1 LSGSQYRFVTL
12 DTTAKE
18 EMVNVMLEL
27 RSKTF
32 ASGEPVKARLKS
44 AVMLNADISP
54 VTFPLANGASPLY
67 APLVHGGTKK
77 TSNSSRKKKNSTN
90 NKSKNSNAQNKVI
103 KGGKE
108 DQDGNGDS
116 SRSINGNVRSIQKP
130 KGKKSGSP
138 RQEPGSKQSKGP
150 KQAAPTLGE
159 DHFPALPSDDIMNK
173 NKVEVEKL
181 PEESLEDN
189 NAKEARRSSDSAS
202 TATTSSSSSSSKNTG
217 SGQPSLG
224 GYAAALLKPAPLV
237 KETTT
242 EKPMSLSNTAP
253 SVAKKVS
260 NTNGEKNVQ
269 SNQRGIQGTPSIQN
283 KKENTTEPM
292 MRKVQAPSWGGGR
305 SFADVLRK
313 ESSAASAH
321 QQSA

>member
-1 LSGSQYRFVTL
+1 MYVAHYRFVTL
-12 DTTAKE
+12 DTTSKE

-32 ASGEPVKARLKS
+32 VSGEPVKARLKS
-44 AVMLNADISP
+44 AVVLNADVSP
-54 VTFPLANGASPLY
+54 VTFPLANGGASTLY
-67 APLVHGGTKK
+67 APLVQGGTKK
-77 TSNSSRKKKNSTN
+77 SSNGNRKKKNSAN
-90 NKSKNSNAQNKVI
+90 NKSKNSNTQNKAS

-116 SRSINGNVRSIQKP
+116 SRRINSNVSSIL
-130 KGKKSGSP
+130 KGKKNGSP
-138 RQEPGSKQSKGP
+138 RQETGSKQTKGS

-159 DHFPALPSDDIMNK
+159 DHFPALPSDDMMNK

-181 PEESLEDN
+181 PEESMDSDT
-189 NAKEARRSSDSAS
+189 KEARRSSDSAS

-217 SGQPSLG
+217 SGQQSLG

-237 KETTT
+237 TATPT
-242 EKPMSLSNTAP
+242 EKPKSLSNTAP
-253 SVAKKVS
+253 SLAKKMA
-260 NTNGEKNVQ
+260 NTNGDKMVQ
-269 SNQRGIQGTPSIQN
+269 SNQKSIQGTPSKQN
-283 KKENTTEPM
+283 KHENAAAEPM
-292 MRKVQAPSWGGGR
+292 KKVQAPVWGGGR

-313 ESSAASAH
+313 EASAALVH